1 MITYSTNLMGP
12 INDYWYQVRDLKIG
26 SAAAGRI
33 DIYGLDETEY
43 YGGMSEY
50 SLEPMSRESWERFSD
65 WLDDLETEELWSYD
79 RLIKE
84 FESQY
89 GEIEWVK

>member
-1 MITYSTNLMGP
+1 MVDYSTNLMGP
-12 INDYWYQVRDLKIG
+12 INEYWYQERNMKLG

-33 DIYGLDETEY
+33 DIYGLDESKY

-50 SLEPMSRESWERFSD
+50 DLPPMTRESWERFSD
-65 WLDDLETEELWSYD
+65 WLDDLETEELWSYE
-79 RLIKE
+79 RLISE

-89 GEIEWVK
+89 GAIEWV